1 MLKKFSFFT
10 VLVFLLLLTA
20 CGDGKK
26 QSQGE
31 PIPIFIQMSQKD
43 TTEVLDLTKQYLAY
57 LTDGRIDDALAIV
70 NGNLG
75 GIIGKLFE
83 LLPINLAQAFANDI
97 GQNMGTIREVISVV
111 KAEKLANAPAPEP
124 LVPEVTE
131 PEKEGEADGTAPDN
145 G

>member
-1 MLKKFSFFT
+1 MEH
-10 VLVFLLLLTA
+10 
-20 CGDGKK
+20 
-26 QSQGE
+26 E
-31 PIPIFIQMSQKD
+31 PKIEVEEVGSIPMPQPQTM
-43 TTEVLDLTKQYLAY
+43 
-57 LTDGRIDDALAIV
+57 GIDDALAIV

-97 GQNMGTIREVISVV
+97 GQTMGTIREVIAVV

-124 LVPEVTE
+124 LVPEMTE